1 MVGGKMVEI
10 GVGLKS
16 SARCVDRENLDEGLN
31 ERKQM
36 RRQPQL
42 RRKRVQPAEDVVNDA
57 PSSTIVAVIPAY
69 NEERFIGSVVLK
81 ALQYVDVVIVVDDGS
96 ADDTAEIA
104 RNAGAVVVQHQTN
117 RGKGAA
123 LNSGFAEAR
132 ALGARAVALLDGDG
146 QHRPDDIPKLVRP
159 VLEQGADMVV
169 GSRYLDLK
177 NRIPLYR
184 RVGQCIITALTNISS
199 GVNSTDSWSGYR
211 AFSRRA
217 LERIYF
223 HENGWGVDPEF
234 QFKAGE
240 LDLNVVEVPIVAIYE
255 EKAKRNP
262 IPHGL
267 KTLNAILRLIGQHRP
282 LLFFSSTGF
291 LILLTGFI
299 TGLWVVAV
307 YDATRTLAI
316 GTTLIC
322 LLLCIVGTLTL
333 FTGFILH
340 STRGLILEF
349 TKVANISGSRALP
362 SDPVDD
368 DRINR
373 FRGRRE

>member
-1 MVGGKMVEI
+1 MVEI
-10 GVGLKS
+10 GIGPQSVAANATYAKWS
-16 SARCVDRENLDEGLN
+16 HRENVAPHENLN
-31 ERKQM
+31 ERKRHQCEPRNVSDAKM
-36 RRQPQL
+36 TRQ
-42 RRKRVQPAEDVVNDA
+42 AD
-57 PSSTIVAVIPAY
+57 IVAVIPAY

-81 ALQYVDVVIVVDDGS
+81 ALQYVDAVIVVDDGS
-96 ADDTAEIA
+96 QDDTAEIA
-104 RNAGAVVVQHQTN
+104 KNAGAVVVQHQTN

-123 LNSGFAEAR
+123 LNSGFAKAR

-146 QHRPDDIPKLVRP
+146 QHQPDDIPKLIRP

-177 NRIPLYR
+177 SQIPLYR
-184 RVGQCIITALTNISS
+184 RVGQYISTTLTTVSS
-199 GVNSTDSWSGYR
+199 GVSSTDSWSGYR

-223 HENGWGVDPEF
+223 HESGWGVDPEF
-234 QFKAGE
+234 QFKANE
-240 LDLNVVEVPIVAIYE
+240 LDLRVVEVPIVAIYE

-282 LLFFSSTGF
+282 LLFFSGTGF
-291 LILLTGFI
+291 LILLAGFV
-299 TGLWVVAV
+299 TGLWVVDV
-307 YDATRTLAI
+307 YNATKVLAI

-349 TKVANISGSRALP
+349 TQLISYSEDRQSGSLAR
-362 SDPVDD
+362 
-368 DRINR
+368 DR
-373 FRGRRE
+373 

>member
-1 MVGGKMVEI
+1 V
-10 GVGLKS
+10 
-16 SARCVDRENLDEGLN
+16 
-31 ERKQM
+31 
-36 RRQPQL
+36 
-42 RRKRVQPAEDVVNDA
+42 
-57 PSSTIVAVIPAY
+57 PSPTIIAVIPAY

-81 ALQYVDVVIVVDDGS
+81 ALQYVDIVIVVDDGS
-96 ADDTAEIA
+96 LDDTAEIA
-104 RNAGAVVVQHQTN
+104 KNAGAVVVQHQTN

-123 LNSGFAEAR
+123 LNSGFAKAR
-132 ALGARAVALLDGDG
+132 ALGAQVVALLDGDG

-159 VLEQGADMVV
+159 VLEQDVDMVV
-169 GSRYLDLK
+169 GSRYLELK
-177 NRIPLYR
+177 SRIPLYR
-184 RVGQCIITALTNISS
+184 RVGQYIITALTNISS
-199 GVNSTDSWSGYR
+199 GISSTDSWSGYR

-223 HENGWGVDPEF
+223 HESGWGVDPEF
-234 QFKAGE
+234 QFKASE

-282 LLFFSSTGF
+282 LLFFSGTGF
-291 LILLTGFI
+291 LILLAGFI

-307 YDATRTLAI
+307 YDATQALAI

-349 TKVANISGSRALP
+349 TKVANMPGSRDLL
-362 SDPVDD
+362 SDSLGDD
-368 DRINR
+368 PAKKS
-373 FRGRRE
+373 RGRRE